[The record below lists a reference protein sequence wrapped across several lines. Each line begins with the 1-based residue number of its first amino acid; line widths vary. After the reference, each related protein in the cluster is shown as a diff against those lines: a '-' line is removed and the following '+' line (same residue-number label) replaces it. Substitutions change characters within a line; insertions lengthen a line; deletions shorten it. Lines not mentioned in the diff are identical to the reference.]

1 MWVRTVRL
9 LAETILDTA
18 AVQQLL
24 FGLIDCASWQF
35 DWRTC
40 SAYDPMLDLLID
52 FFVDGKLFDFSDT
65 LKSQSSQLKE
75 ENMRLQ
81 VGGGAGPGPGR

>member
-1 MWVRTVRL
+1 
-9 LAETILDTA
+9 
-18 AVQQLL
+18 
-24 FGLIDCASWQF
+24 
-35 DWRTC
+35 
-40 SAYDPMLDLLID
+40 MLDLLID

-65 LKSQSSQLKE
+65 LKSQSSQLNLHIEKLKE